1 MALAS
6 QGARNM
12 DDGPEPIEDES
23 FRKMLME
30 KARQIQLQSFFAAI
44 ALTALAIALPD

>member
-6 QGARNM
+6 QGARDM
-12 DDGPEPIEDES
+12 DDGPEPIEDDE
-23 FRKMLME
+23 FKKIVME

>member
-1 MALAS
+1 MALAA

-12 DDGPEPIEDES
+12 DDGPERIEDDS
-23 FRKMLME
+23 LKKMLSE
-30 KARQIQLQSFFAAI
+30 KVRQIQLHSFFAAV